1 MTIQERNTK
10 KRLNRARYIELKEM
24 LEARRLEIIG
34 EVQHKMRDA
43 RLEHA
48 ASVTPNVRDEAESS
62 EADIQGD
69 IEFAVLQMK
78 TENAPQNHGG
88 DRPPGRGY
96 LRVLLRV
103 RCGDLDRA
111 VCARCRS
118 PCAARSARRNARWR
132 SSGKQM
138 YAARRSPASL
148 FADFQG

>member
-1 MTIQERNTK
+1 MTIHERNTK

-48 ASVTPNVRDEAESS
+48 ASVTPDVRDEAESS

-78 TENAPQNHGG
+78 TETLHRITEAI
-88 DRPPGRGY
+88 DRLDEGTFGY
-96 LRVLLRV
+96 CYECGAEIATARLRALPFAV
-103 RCGDLDRA
+103 RCTECEAEREMA
-111 VCARCRS
+111 IERE
-118 PCAARSARRNARWR
+118 
-132 SSGKQM
+132 QM
-138 YAARRSPASL
+138 YDARRSPASL